1 MRISDWSS
9 DVCSSDLVSAE
20 SWEAARLLEDIDA
33 AGAPTALKQQ
43 TPEPARSTERYSID
57 GRAHVADFYHPRQGH
72 GGALLLVPG
81 FTPAGKNDQRVVALA
96 RSLARARFLVM
107 VPDVP
112 GSRALRSEEHTSELQ
127 SL

>member
-1 MRISDWSS
+1 MKRRAKQAPLPILLLF
-9 DVCSSDLVSAE
+9 VLLLGGCVSAE

-57 GRAHVADFYHPRQGH
+57 GRAHVADFYHPRPGH

-81 FTPAGKNDQRVVALA
+81 FTPAGKNA
-96 RSLARARFLVM
+96 R
-107 VPDVP
+107 
-112 GSRALRSEEHTSELQ
+112 TSTLLN
-127 SL
+127 SS

>member
-1 MRISDWSS
+1 MKRRAKQAPLPILLLF
-9 DVCSSDLVSAE
+9 VLLLGGCVSAE

-81 FTPAGKNDQRVVALA
+81 FTPAGKND
-96 RSLARARFLVM
+96 
-107 VPDVP
+107 
-112 GSRALRSEEHTSELQ
+112 RSEEHTSELQ
-127 SL
+127 SLMSISYAVFCLKKKKHITT